1 VGALGRDTVVGV
13 IGAGAMGSGIAQV
26 AAAAGHRVLL
36 RDVDDDAARK
46 AVHAIG
52 RNLDGQVAKQKLDSD
67 SAALILD
74 RIDVVSGGTGNLTSL
89 ADCGIVIEAIVE
101 NIEVKRRTFKE
112 LEGVVDPACVLATN
126 TSSLSVTAIAQA
138 CENPSRVI
146 GVHFFNPPVVLPLVE
161 IVAGVSTS
169 KAVVESV
176 RSLIDS
182 WGKTTVLASD
192 TPGFIVN
199 RIARPYYGEAIRIYE
214 EGIADPATI
223 DWAMRELGGFK
234 MGPFEL
240 MDFIGNDVNLAAT
253 TAVFEGTNF
262 DPRYKPSVT
271 QKRLVDAGH
280 LGRKTGRGHYE
291 YGEEAKR
298 PEPVRDEALGGKIL
312 TRILAMLVNEAVDA
326 VNYGIGS
333 ASDIDLA
340 MTRGVN
346 YPKGLLTWGNE
357 IGLDK
362 VLATIESLREEYEED
377 RYRPSVLLK
386 RMVREGKQF
395 HS

>member
-1 VGALGRDTVVGV
+1 VAALARDTVVGV
-13 IGAGAMGSGIAQV
+13 IGVGAMGSGIAQV
-26 AAAAGHRVLL
+26 AATAGHRVLL

-52 RNLDGQVAKQKLDSD
+52 RNLDGQVAKQKVDAD

-74 RIDVVSGGTGNLTSL
+74 RIDVVSGGTDNLTSL
-89 ADCGIVIEAIVE
+89 ADCGMVIEAIVE
-101 NIEVKRRTFKE
+101 NLEVKRRTFKE
-112 LEGVVDPACVLATN
+112 LEGVVEPACVLATN

-138 CENPSRVI
+138 CDRPERVL
-146 GVHFFNPPVVLPLVE
+146 GVHFFNPPMVMPLVE
-161 IVAGVSTS
+161 IVPGVATS
-169 KAVVESV
+169 PAVVERA
-176 RSLIDS
+176 RSLVDS

-199 RIARPYYGEAIRIYE
+199 RIARPFYGEAIRIYE

-253 TAVFEGTNF
+253 RAVFEGMNF

-291 YGEEAKR
+291 YGEGATR
-298 PEPVRDEALGGKIL
+298 PEPVKDEVLGRLIL
-312 TRILAMLVNEAVDA
+312 NRILAMLINEAVDA
-326 VNYGIGS
+326 VNYGIGT
-333 ASDIDLA
+333 AADVDLA
-340 MTRGVN
+340 MTRGVK
-346 YPKGLLTWGNE
+346 YPKGLLSWGNE

-362 VLATIESLREEYEED
+362 VLVTIESLREEYEED
-377 RYRPSVLLK
+377 RYRPSPLLK